1 MPMLEVLRSATDRL
15 EARKKRAFVQ
25 EAITIFQE
33 VIGTPPGRL
42 RIFILEIPQDE
53 DRGEMVTDDGSDS

>member
-1 MPMLEVLRSATDRL
+1 MVEVLRSTTDRL

-42 RIFILEIPQDE
+42 RIFILEIPLDE
-53 DRGEMVTDDGSDS
+53 DRGETVTDDGSDS